1 MLLFLKMSI
10 QDTLFHASK
19 IAEYIHALYDSPDF
33 KISSHWQ
40 GHYPSGPN
48 PYYFQTEQ
56 GLFLEET
63 PCGSLSYIW
72 TPLGRWTI
80 LGSIFTEDRGAI
92 NKLRNKLFEYVKVK
106 EYLPMPDC
114 KYPNRGVVW
123 KIKGYKRISLP
134 EAISKISGEF
144 IKYSDAKKM
153 FDTFTS
159 KNPL

>member
-1 MLLFLKMSI
+1 MSI
-10 QDTLFHASK
+10 QDTLFHASN
-19 IAEYIHALYDSPDF
+19 IAGYIHSLYDSPEF

-63 PCGSLSYIW
+63 SCGSLSYIW

-80 LGSIFTEDRGAI
+80 LGSIFIEDHDAI
-92 NKLRNKLFEYVKVK
+92 KKLREKLFKYIKVE
-106 EYLPMPDC
+106 EYLPMANC
-114 KYPNRGVVW
+114 KYAESGAVW
-123 KIKGYKRISLP
+123 KIKGYKSISLP
-134 EAISKISGEF
+134 EPIIKNSKYTT
-144 IKYSDAKKM
+144 YSDAKKI
-153 FDTFTS
+153 FETFTS